1 MTLKPTATPRQ
12 HSRRRGDSLVEFALI
27 VPVLVLIVMAVFDF
41 GRAVYAYSVV
51 ANSAREGA
59 RFGII
64 STATP
69 NDIITVVQNSAVG
82 LDPAQLA
89 VSVTYP
95 TTDTVRVVVSYTLEL
110 TTPLVAEVVSAD
122 GSVVLGSSATMYTGY

>member
-1 MTLKPTATPRQ
+1 
-12 HSRRRGDSLVEFALI
+12 
-27 VPVLVLIVMAVFDF
+27 MAVFDF

>member
-1 MTLKPTATPRQ
+1 MKPTATPRQ